1 MLSSGRQMTPEFL
14 RLLFLERFRSF
25 SFGRDLLSA
34 LMVLILIVFILF
46 YLIGIAIFLGVIL
59 KNEFEIQNIPA
70 FLNTAA
76 IYYLLG
82 EFVVRFFFQKTPL
95 FDLNRY
101 LHLPIKR
108 SGIIHFLL
116 VKSLIST
123 FSVMALILFLP
134 ITISE
139 VSARHGSPAGLMWLT
154 TLVVLSIS
162 LHWITLWVKDVI
174 ARKHPVYAGL
184 LVLPAVPF
192 VLLYFNLFNIGAYT
206 ASFFSLSLQGP
217 IPLVTAIV
225 ICALC
230 YWRISATYI
239 KNAYIDQ
246 VERPSSFAF
255 SGGRT
260 GLLSGFGMPGIM
272 AETELKLILRHK
284 KSRSYLIMSVFF
296 LLYGLLFYESPEPGD
311 AFELSAL
318 HIFVGVFITALFF
331 VQFGQFFLSWNS
343 SFLDFYLNKKNGIKD
358 LIQGKLLLLSLSSVA
373 AFILAIPYVYFGWPI
388 LLVHITALLY
398 NVGIGI
404 HIIVIMSLWNPKPMD
419 INKGAMFN
427 YDGIGLAQFL
437 MAIPFF
443 IAPYVIYAPVAILVN
458 NYAALAALSFAGLI
472 GLLFFDRLTD
482 VSVRI
487 VENNRYKISSFFRR
501 GT

>member
-1 MLSSGRQMTPEFL
+1 MTPEFL
-14 RLLFLERFRSF
+14 RLLFLERLRSF

-34 LMVLILIVFILF
+34 IMVFVLIAFILF

-59 KNEFEIQNIPA
+59 KNEFEIENIPA

-82 EFVVRFFFQKTPL
+82 EFVVRFFLQKTPL

-116 VKSLIST
+116 AKSLIST

-139 VSARHGSPAGLMWLT
+139 ISAQHGALAGAMWLT
-154 TLVVLSIS
+154 TLVLFSIS

-174 ARKHPVYAGL
+174 ARKHPLYAGL
-184 LVLPAVPF
+184 LVLPALPF
-192 VLLYFNLFNIGAYT
+192 ILLYFNLFNIGTYT
-206 ASFFSLSLQGP
+206 APFFSLSLQGA
-217 IPLVTAIV
+217 IPLITAIIV
-225 ICALC
+225 SALC
-230 YWRISATYI
+230 YWRISVNYI

-246 VERPSSFAF
+246 VKKPSSFAF
-255 SGGRT
+255 SGGRS
-260 GLLSGFGMPGIM
+260 GLFAGFGMPGIM

-284 KSRSYLIMSVFF
+284 KSRSYLIMSVLF
-296 LLYGLLFYESPEPGD
+296 LFYGLLFYESPEPGE

-343 SFLDFYLNKKNGIKD
+343 SFFDFYLSKKNGIKD
-358 LIQGKLLLLSLSSVA
+358 LIQGKLLLLSLSSVV
-373 AFILAIPYVYFGWPI
+373 AFVLTMPYIYFGWQI

-404 HIIVIMSLWNPKPMD
+404 HIIVIMSLWKPKPMD
-419 INKGAMFN
+419 INKGGMFN
-427 YDGIGLAQFL
+427 YDGIGVAQLL

-443 IAPYVIYAPVAILVN
+443 IAPYIVYAPVAIFLN

-472 GLLFFDRLTD
+472 GILFFNRLTE
-482 VSVRI
+482 VSVSI

>member
-1 MLSSGRQMTPEFL
+1 MTPQFL
-14 RLLFLERFRSF
+14 RLMFLERLRSF
-25 SFGRDLLSA
+25 SFGRDLLSTI
-34 LMVLILIVFILF
+34 MVLILIVFILF

-82 EFVVRFFFQKTPL
+82 EFVVRFFLQKTPL

-116 VKSLIST
+116 GKSLIST

-139 VSARHGSPAGLMWLT
+139 ISAQYGSMAGLMWLA
-154 TLVVLSIS
+154 TLVLLSIS

-184 LVLPAVPF
+184 LVLPVLPF
-192 VLLYFNLFNIGAYT
+192 ILLYFNLFNIGAYT
-206 ASFFSLSLQGP
+206 APFFSLSLQGP
-217 IPLVTAIV
+217 IPLITAIV

-230 YWRISATYI
+230 YWRISANYI

-246 VERPSSFAF
+246 VKIQSSFAF

-260 GLLSGFGMPGIM
+260 GLFSGFGMPGIM

-284 KSRSYLIMSVFF
+284 KSRSYLIMSVLF
-296 LLYGLLFYESPEPGD
+296 LFYGLLFYELPDPGE

-343 SFLDFYLNKKNGIKD
+343 SFLDFYLSKKNGIRD

-373 AFILAIPYVYFGWPI
+373 AFILAIPYVYFGWQI

-398 NVGIGI
+398 NIGIGI
-404 HIIVIMSLWNPKPMD
+404 HIIVIMSLWKPKPMD
-419 INKGAMFN
+419 INKGGMFN
-427 YDGIGLAQFL
+427 YDGIGVAQL
-437 MAIPFF
+437 MMAIPFF
-443 IAPYVIYAPVAILVN
+443 IAPYLVYAPVAFFIN
-458 NYAALAALSFAGLI
+458 NYAALAALSFTGLI
-472 GLLFFDRLTD
+472 GLLFFNRLTE